1 MWALRNYNL
10 VYNFVYDIVA
20 CYVCGLGLVC
30 NANPVAQDIVRHGA
44 YVFGDNVSAAFQES
58 VCPAGVCK
66 VD

>member
-44 YVFGDNVSAAFQES
+44 YVFGDNVSAAAAFIT
-58 VCPAGVCK
+58 CG
-66 VD
+66 